1 LVATDVALT
10 DLRQSDN
17 GCMAADREQAA
28 AQLASDLSDSQLDQL
43 RHAVDTMAGRL
54 HRLVEAAATEPRQ
67 RHDHKDHAA
76 AAVDRLTAG
85 WQPGSVGVGAR
96 YAVVDEM
103 RSSPTPSACRPLCCA
118 ER

>member
-1 LVATDVALT
+1 
-10 DLRQSDN
+10 
-17 GCMAADREQAA
+17 MAADREQAA
-28 AQLASDLSDSQLDQL
+28 AQLVSDLSDSQLDQL
-43 RHAVDTMAGRL
+43 RSAVDTMAGRL
-54 HRLVEAAATEPRQ
+54 HRLVEAPEPRQ

-85 WQPGSVGVGAR
+85 WQPRVGRVDAG
-96 YAVVDEM
+96 YAVVDKM